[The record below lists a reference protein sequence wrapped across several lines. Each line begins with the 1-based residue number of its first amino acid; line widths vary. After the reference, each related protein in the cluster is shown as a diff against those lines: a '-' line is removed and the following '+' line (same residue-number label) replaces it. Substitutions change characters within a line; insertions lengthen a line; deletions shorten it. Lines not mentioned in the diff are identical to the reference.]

1 MRTAVLVV
9 SGRGAQVVCFN
20 DGLLDLLTGQVVDCA
35 ALALGDRCKNG
46 ICLAHSAEEHLGV
59 LIAGHRVHD
68 GMRPGDVWLDWADAA
83 LNVCVVVPGHTRT

>member
-1 MRTAVLVV
+1 MGTAVPVV
-9 SGRGAQVVCFN
+9 SGRRAQVVRFN
-20 DGLLDLLTGQVVDCA
+20 DGLLDLPAGQVVDCA